1 MVFDWVKE
9 IKILGVTI
17 MCNLIDMEENIFNA
31 KYEEIEN
38 MLKHWSYRTLNL
50 EGRITITK

>member
-31 KYEEIEN
+31 KYEAIEN